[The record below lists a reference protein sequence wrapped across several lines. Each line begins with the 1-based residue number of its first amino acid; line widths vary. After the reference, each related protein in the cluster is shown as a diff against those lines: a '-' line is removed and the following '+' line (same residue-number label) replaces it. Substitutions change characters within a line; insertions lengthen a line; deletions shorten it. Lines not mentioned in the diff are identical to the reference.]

1 MLSITTIS
9 KAQKL
14 IAEQCQQRRL
24 SLGFTQKGLADR
36 AGVSVSSLRRFEQ
49 EGAISL
55 ESFLK
60 LFQIFGSLEDIV
72 NAAALDAP
80 VFDSIDDVLNTPSK
94 PKRKRGWRQ

>member
-1 MLSITTIS
+1 MLSLITTS

-14 IAEQCQQRRL
+14 IAEHCQQRRVSIGL
-24 SLGFTQKGLADR
+24 TQKGLAKR
-36 AGVSVSSLRRFEQ
+36 AGVSLSSLRRFEQ

-60 LFQIFGSLEDIV
+60 LFQILGSLDELITTI
-72 NAAALDAP
+72 ATKTQS
-80 VFDSIDDVLNTPSK
+80 FDSIDDVLDHPSK